1 MIKFCPKEGDIH
13 MSKVTWKGGTLLAP
27 VPAVLVSCG
36 TVEEPTALT
45 VAWTGIISS
54 DPPRTYISVRPE
66 RNSYEIIKS
75 SGEFVINMLPSSL
88 VKTLDYCGIK
98 SGKHENKL
106 EKRKLTALPCE
117 KISAPL
123 IAQSKIALEC
133 KVTEIKPLGSHDM
146 FIADILAVDI
156 DEDLIDD
163 KGRLMI
169 EQAGLMA
176 YAHGTYFA
184 LGKKIGSFGFSCKTK
199 REKDVHMKNPKKKSA
214 KAKEK
219 TNKKN

>member
-1 MIKFCPKEGDIH
+1 
-13 MSKVTWKGGTLLAP
+13 MSKISWKGGTLLSP

-36 TVEEPTALT
+36 TAEKPAVLT
-45 VAWTGIISS
+45 IAWTGIINS
-54 DPPRTYISVRPE
+54 DPPKTYISVRPE
-66 RNSYEIIKS
+66 RNSYEIIKN
-75 SGEFVINMLPSSL
+75 SGEFVINMMPSSL

-98 SGKHENKL
+98 SGKNEDKP

-123 IAQSKIALEC
+123 IAQSKISLEC

-146 FIADILAVDI
+146 FIADIVAVDI
-156 DEDLIDD
+156 EDDLIDE

-184 LGKKIGSFGFSCKTK
+184 LGKKIGTFGFSCKTK
-199 REKDVHMKNPKKKSA
+199 RQKDVHIKNPHKKSNRN
-214 KAKEK
+214 KD
-219 TNKKN
+219 KKN

>member
-1 MIKFCPKEGDIH
+1 MKEDDI
-13 MSKVTWKGGTLLAP
+13 MGKITWKGGTLLAP

-36 TVEEPTALT
+36 TAEKPAALT

-66 RNSYEIIKS
+66 RNSYEIIKN
-75 SGEFVINMLPSSL
+75 SGEFVINMMPSGL
-88 VKTLDYCGIK
+88 VKTLDYCGII
-98 SGKHENKL
+98 SGKHEDKL
-106 EKRKLTALPCE
+106 AKRKLTALPCRE
-117 KISAPL
+117 ISAPL
-123 IAQSKIALEC
+123 IAQGKISLEC
-133 KVTEIKPLGSHDM
+133 KVTDVIPQGSHDM

-156 DEDLIDD
+156 DEDLLDD

-184 LGKKIGSFGFSCKTK
+184 LGKKIGTFGFSRKTK
-199 REKDVHMKNPKKKSA
+199 RVKDVHMKNPSKKK
-214 KAKEK
+214 K
-219 TNKKN
+219 TSKKK

>member
-1 MIKFCPKEGDIH
+1 MAKI
-13 MSKVTWKGGTLLAP
+13 SWKGGTLLSP

-36 TVEEPTALT
+36 TVEKPAVLT
-45 VAWTGIISS
+45 IAWTGIINS
-54 DPPRTYISVRPE
+54 DPPKTYISVRPE
-66 RNSYEIIKS
+66 RHSYEIIKN
-75 SGEFVINMLPSSL
+75 SGEFVINMMPSSL

-98 SGKHENKL
+98 SGKNEDKT

-123 IAQSKIALEC
+123 IAQSKISLEC

-146 FIADILAVDI
+146 FIADIAAVDI
-156 DEDLIDD
+156 EDDLIDE

-184 LGKKIGSFGFSCKTK
+184 LGKKIGTFGFSCKTK
-199 REKDVHMKNPKKKSA
+199 RQKDVHIKNPHKKKKSDN
-214 KAKEK
+214 K
-219 TNKKN
+219 TSKKK

>member
-54 DPPRTYISVRPE
+54 DPPRMYISVRPE
-66 RNSYEIIKS
+66 RNSYGIIKS

-117 KISAPL
+117 KISAPW
-123 IAQSKIALEC
+123 ACSR
-133 KVTEIKPLGSHDM
+133 S
-146 FIADILAVDI
+146 
-156 DEDLIDD
+156 
-163 KGRLMI
+163 
-169 EQAGLMA
+169 
-176 YAHGTYFA
+176 
-184 LGKKIGSFGFSCKTK
+184 
-199 REKDVHMKNPKKKSA
+199 
-214 KAKEK
+214 
-219 TNKKN
+219 